1 MIPPTRWRDD
11 PSAPQGV
18 REALRVGR
26 PSRPL
31 PSDSRRRS
39 ASRVHR
45 LVFVP
50 AAAGLIFWIKSAAI
64 ASLCVAGTVAVVRL
78 AVEPTRVEVAPEPR
92 SPVTRTPRG
101 PMAGRPPSSAQAA
114 ATPPAAEIPERP
126 PSVAPTAVAEIL
138 APFDAPPAPTPLA
151 GIESA
156 RKQFIRKS
164 KAQGPGSEQVAPSSE
179 ALVDPAPSDSLAREA
194 AMLEGARAM
203 LDGNPG
209 GTLAALDRYAAS
221 FPSGQLTME
230 GELLA
235 VDALRRLGRRS
246 EARVR
251 GKALLD
257 RARGSLYEPR
267 IRTML
272 AE

>member
-26 PSRPL
+26 ASRPL

-64 ASLCVAGTVAVVRL
+64 ASLCVVGTVAVVRL
-78 AVEPTRVEVAPEPR
+78 AVEPTHVEVAPEPR
-92 SPVTRTPRG
+92 SPVTRAPRG
-101 PMAGRPPSSAQAA
+101 PMAGRPPSSAQAP
-114 ATPPAAEIPERP
+114 ATPPAAEIPESP
-126 PSVAPTAVAEIL
+126 PSVAPTAIAETL
-138 APFDAPPAPTPLA
+138 ARSNAPPAPTPLA

-156 RKQFIRKS
+156 RKEFIRKG
-164 KAQGPGSEQVAPSSE
+164 KAQGPGSEPVAASGE
-179 ALVDPAPSDSLAREA
+179 AWVDPAPEDSLAREA
-194 AMLEGARAM
+194 AMLEEARAM
-203 LDGNPG
+203 LNGNPA
-209 GTLAALDRYAAS
+209 GTLGALDRYAAR

-246 EARVR
+246 EA
-251 GKALLD
+251 KARAASLLAN
-257 RARGSLYEPR
+257 ARGSLYEPR

>member
-1 MIPPTRWRDD
+1 MMPPTRWRDD

-64 ASLCVAGTVAVVRL
+64 ASLCVVGTVAVVRL
-78 AVEPTRVEVAPEPR
+78 AVEPTRVDVAPVSR
-92 SPVTRTPRG
+92 SSVMRTPRG
-101 PMAGRPPSSAQAA
+101 PMTGRLPSSAQAA
-114 ATPPAAEIPERP
+114 ANPPAAEMPESS
-126 PSVAPTAVAEIL
+126 PSLAPTAIAKPA
-138 APFDAPPAPTPLA
+138 APSQTTPLA
-151 GIESA
+151 SIDRTRNEFL
-156 RKQFIRKS
+156 RKH
-164 KAQGPGSEQVAPSSE
+164 KAQDPGSNEPGVARDE
-179 ALVDPAPSDSLAREA
+179 AWVNPAPGDSLAREA
-194 AMLEGARAM
+194 AMLEEARAM

-209 GTLAALDRYAAS
+209 GTLAALDRYAAR
-221 FPSGQLTME
+221 FPSGQLAIE

-246 EARVR
+246 EARAR
-251 GKALLD
+251 AAALLD
-257 RARGSLYEPR
+257 HARGSLYEPR

-272 AE
+272 AD